1 MSKNIIFIT
10 AIDIPS
16 MKQTR
21 KDYDVSAY
29 NYGIRS
35 FKNWAKNN
43 NSEVVILDELIHDH
57 EEMKVNFQRYYVFD
71 LLEQNNIDYDQI
83 LITDADCIIHPECP
97 NFFELSEHKYAV
109 TRTIGS
115 VDWMLRS
122 YENYSKYLFDNKK
135 FPYYNYFNAGFQV
148 INKEHKD
155 IYKNMLSLYMNNKDR
170 IKELMKTFG
179 VGTDQPII
187 NFLVNL
193 SDTDVKFLPYEFCMT
208 DLYRLEILREDML
221 FARKWKGI
229 YQFNCLPSK
238 DGRALFGDV
247 KYWMEKTYKFLYG
260 DN

>member
-1 MSKNIIFIT
+1 MEDEMSKNIIFIT

-122 YENYSKYLFDNKK
+122 YENYSKYLFDNQK
-135 FPYYNYFNAGFQV
+135 FPYYNYFNAGFHTV
-148 INKEHKD
+148 
-155 IYKNMLSLYMNNKDR
+155 
-170 IKELMKTFG
+170 T
-179 VGTDQPII
+179 
-187 NFLVNL
+187 
-193 SDTDVKFLPYEFCMT
+193 
-208 DLYRLEILREDML
+208 
-221 FARKWKGI
+221 WKGI
-229 YQFNCLPSK
+229 SDKGMEVPAGVYLYTIETDSYRDMK
-238 DGRALFGDV
+238 KMILV
-247 KYWMEKTYKFLYG
+247 K
-260 DN
+260 